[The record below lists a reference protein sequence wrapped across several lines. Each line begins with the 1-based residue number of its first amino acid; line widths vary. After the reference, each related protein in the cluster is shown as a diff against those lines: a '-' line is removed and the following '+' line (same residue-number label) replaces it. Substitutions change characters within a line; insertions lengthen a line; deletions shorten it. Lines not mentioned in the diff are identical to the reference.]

1 MATLLK
7 KLLTEKNI
15 PMLNFNPENYKSQ
28 FNLIFLG
35 LFLLVCL
42 SLMNGFFNTWS
53 NNDSEY
59 LKKEF
64 QNLKSEIQSYKDE
77 NKKLTEKLVEYEKIL
92 VKIDTNISRNNK
104 KIDILKSSTNEKINS
119 FKSYDAVMW
128 EKFFADRYKK

>member
-1 MATLLK
+1 MEKLTL
-7 KLLTEKNI
+7 
-15 PMLNFNPENYKSQ
+15 MLNFNPENYKSQ

-35 LFLLVCL
+35 LLVLVCL

-64 QNLKSEIQSYKDE
+64 KSLKLEIQSYKDE

-92 VKIDTNISRNNK
+92 VKIDTNISKNNK
-104 KIDILKSSTNEKINS
+104 KIDNLKTQTNEKINS
-119 FKSYDAVMW
+119 FKSYDARMW

>member
-1 MATLLK
+1 MVTLLK
-7 KLLTEKNI
+7 KLLMEKLTL
-15 PMLNFNPENYKSQ
+15 MLNFNPENYKSQ

-35 LFLLVCL
+35 LLVLVCL

-64 QNLKSEIQSYKDE
+64 KSLKLEIQSYKDE

-92 VKIDTNISRNNK
+92 VKIDTNISKNNK
-104 KIDILKSSTNEKINS
+104 KIDNLKTQTNEKINS
-119 FKSYDAVMW
+119 FKSYDARMW

>member
-1 MATLLK
+1 MEKLTL
-7 KLLTEKNI
+7 
-15 PMLNFNPENYKSQ
+15 MLNFNPENYKSQ

-35 LFLLVCL
+35 LLVLVCL

-53 NNDSEY
+53 NNDSEF

-64 QNLKSEIQSYKDE
+64 KSLKLEIKSYKDE

-92 VKIDTNISRNNK
+92 VKIDTNISKNNK
-104 KIDILKSSTNEKINS
+104 KIDNLKIQTNEKINS
-119 FKSYDAVMW
+119 FKSYDARMW

>member
-1 MATLLK
+1 
-7 KLLTEKNI
+7 
-15 PMLNFNPENYKSQ
+15 MLNFNPENYKSQ

-35 LFLLVCL
+35 LLVLVCL

-128 EKFFADRYKK
+128 EKFFADRYQK

>member
-1 MATLLK
+1 
-7 KLLTEKNI
+7 
-15 PMLNFNPENYKSQ
+15 
-28 FNLIFLG
+28 
-35 LFLLVCL
+35 
-42 SLMNGFFNTWS
+42 MNGFFNTWS

-64 QNLKSEIQSYKDE
+64 KNLKSEIQSYKDE

>member
-1 MATLLK
+1 MK
-7 KLLTEKNI
+7 KLLTEKNT

-35 LFLLVCL
+35 LLVLVCL
-42 SLMNGFFNTWS
+42 SIMNGFFNTWS
-53 NNDSEY
+53 NDDSEY

-64 QNLKSEIQSYKDE
+64 KNLKSEIQSYKDE

>member
-1 MATLLK
+1 ME
-7 KLLTEKNI
+7 KLIL
-15 PMLNFNPENYKSQ
+15 MLNFNPENYKSQ

-35 LFLLVCL
+35 LLVLVCL

-64 QNLKSEIQSYKDE
+64 KSLKLEIQSYKDE

-92 VKIDTNISRNNK
+92 VKIDTNISKNNK
-104 KIDILKSSTNEKINS
+104 KIDNLKTQTNEKINS
-119 FKSYDAVMW
+119 FKSYDARMW

>member
-1 MATLLK
+1 ME
-7 KLLTEKNI
+7 KLIL
-15 PMLNFNPENYKSQ
+15 MLNFNPENYKSQ

-35 LFLLVCL
+35 LLVLVCL

-64 QNLKSEIQSYKDE
+64 KSLKLEIQSYKDE
-77 NKKLTEKLVEYEKIL
+77 NKKLTKKLVEYEKIL
-92 VKIDTNISRNNK
+92 VKIDTNISKNNK
-104 KIDILKSSTNEKINS
+104 KIDNLKTQTNEKINS
-119 FKSYDAVMW
+119 FKSYDARMW

>member
-1 MATLLK
+1 
-7 KLLTEKNI
+7 
-15 PMLNFNPENYKSQ
+15 MLNFNPDNYKSQ

-35 LFLLVCL
+35 LLVLVCL

-64 QNLKSEIQSYKDE
+64 QNLKSEIKSYKDD
-77 NKKLTEKLVEYEKIL
+77 NKKLSEKLVEYEKIL
-92 VKIDTNISRNNK
+92 VKIDTNISINNK
-104 KIDILKSSTNEKINS
+104 KIDILKSSTNEKINN
-119 FKSYDAVMW
+119 FKSYDARMW

>member
-1 MATLLK
+1 
-7 KLLTEKNI
+7 
-15 PMLNFNPENYKSQ
+15 MLNFNPENYKSQ

-35 LFLLVCL
+35 LLVLVCL

-64 QNLKSEIQSYKDE
+64 QNLKSEIKSYKDD
-77 NKKLTEKLVEYEKIL
+77 NKKLSEKLVEYEKIL
-92 VKIDTNISRNNK
+92 VKIDTNISINNK
-104 KIDILKSSTNEKINS
+104 KIDILKSSTNEKINN
-119 FKSYDAVMW
+119 FKSYDARMW

>member
-1 MATLLK
+1 MEKLTL
-7 KLLTEKNI
+7 
-15 PMLNFNPENYKSQ
+15 MLNFNPENYKSQ

-35 LFLLVCL
+35 LLVLVCL

-64 QNLKSEIQSYKDE
+64 KSLKLEIQSYKDE
-77 NKKLTEKLVEYEKIL
+77 NKKLTKKLVEYEKIL
-92 VKIDTNISRNNK
+92 VKIDTNISKNNK
-104 KIDILKSSTNEKINS
+104 KIDNLKIQTNEKINS
-119 FKSYDAVMW
+119 FKSYDARMW